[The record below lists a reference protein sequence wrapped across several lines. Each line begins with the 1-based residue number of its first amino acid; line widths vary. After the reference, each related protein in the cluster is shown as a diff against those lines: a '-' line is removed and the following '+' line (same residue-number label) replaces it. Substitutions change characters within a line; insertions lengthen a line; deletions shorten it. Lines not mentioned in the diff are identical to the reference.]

1 MVAPLAPET
10 ANRRTGRALFLL
22 ALGIYLVTAGGSL
35 TSTDAV
41 VSFDLTAS
49 LVERGSIALSSNL
62 TGSNALE
69 GVDGRYYSPFGI
81 AQSVWDAPFYLFGRA
96 ITAAGVRIGKP
107 DSVPKALVALSQT
120 LLGAAIVWLTFR
132 LGLAVA
138 ASRAAAG
145 WAALTLAI
153 GSLLWPYARFGFN
166 QPLACATLLAAVLSI
181 IEGVRHDDRRRI
193 RRAGWWFAAALLT
206 RHEIMIAML
215 PLAAWLWWA
224 GQPTAAIRAKR
235 LRALAPGV
243 AAGLAFWLVYNWIR
257 FGNPLEPG
265 YLRDPVPGFGASVV
279 AGVTGLLFSPGGS
292 ILLYSPFAAFGIWGL
307 WREIRG
313 GDRAVAW
320 LFASIIATFL
330 LFYGQLGNW
339 TGWRAYGPRYLLITL
354 PYFAAGFALWLRT
367 LTARQ
372 LRAAGVAVCLTG
384 FVVQWPGVLMDYA
397 KVSQAD
403 AVARGRQPTR
413 LELQWR
419 WRESMLARNTAA
431 AVIAVPANVRYVAGI
446 ESPPHVP
453 APAGPDD
460 RGFSQQ
466 LSFSLDWWWLYLFYL
481 GVVPRLA
488 LPAIVA
494 AALIWIVYWSRRL
507 AL

>member
-96 ITAAGVRIGKP
+96 ITAAGGRIGKP

-193 RRAGWWFAAALLT
+193 RRAGWCFAAAIFT
-206 RHEIMIAML
+206 RHQIMIALL

-507 AL
+507 AF